1 MKKRATP
8 KRKTK
13 AFTFTVPLALA
24 PQIEAQAK
32 AQGRNRSNY
41 LSWLIAK
48 DIKEL
53 KLRTAEPNVME

>member
-1 MKKRATP
+1 MKKRATH
-8 KRKTK
+8 KS
-13 AFTFTVPLALA
+13 FSVTVPLHLA
-24 PQIEAQAK
+24 PQIDAQAK

-53 KLRTAEPNVME
+53 KLRAEQPNGTP